1 MKIGRLLITGVEKK
15 GLGIMAK
22 YRKILVLVED
32 NPQCDSNSTIE
43 FVLNLL
49 LAVVFITVSVVLFVY
64 FVRSLGVGI

>member
-1 MKIGRLLITGVEKK
+1 
-15 GLGIMAK
+15 MAK